1 VRVGS
6 EKLRSKEELL
16 AGGIVLFS
24 VTTTVRTDFTMTA
37 VTLDVAKTI
46 IAAAEEKA
54 EEIDVPMCIAVM
66 DDGANLVGFHR
77 MDGALLASIDIAQNK
92 AYSSVSLKL
101 DTKTI
106 HEVSQPGESL
116 YGLGTTNDGRI
127 VTFGGGYPLED
138 ADGTVVGGVGVS
150 GGSAEE
156 DMEVAQAGVDA
167 FEG

>member
-1 VRVGS
+1 M
-6 EKLRSKEELL
+6 
-16 AGGIVLFS
+16 
-24 VTTTVRTDFTMTA
+24 DFTMTE

-54 EEIDVPMCIAVM
+54 QEIDVPMCIAVM
-66 DDGANLVGFHR
+66 DEGANLVGFHR